1 MVIDGAL
8 GSHYDK
14 EAATNLKT
22 QIIKEF
28 QENQRL
34 RKEIKQGQAGE
45 PPETIVNETWDFFAH
60 RIWEHTLA
68 MEHTVQTRQQ
78 NMYWQTLSPQIK
90 QLAEETSAAMLSLAG
105 AVRSRQSPV
114 QLIDLETTL
123 NNVASQF
130 NKFEQQINQ
139 VQKQDKS
146 DSPIDELMRFFTF
159 FYTMEEV
166 GRKLLRMAKAL

>member
-1 MVIDGAL
+1 
-8 GSHYDK
+8 
-14 EAATNLKT
+14 
-22 QIIKEF
+22 
-28 QENQRL
+28 
-34 RKEIKQGQAGE
+34 
-45 PPETIVNETWDFFAH
+45 
-60 RIWEHTLA
+60 
-68 MEHTVQTRQQ
+68 
-78 NMYWQTLSPQIK
+78 
-90 QLAEETSAAMLSLAG
+90 MLTLAG

-114 QLIDLETTL
+114 QPIDLETTL

-139 VQKQDKS
+139 VHKQDQS